1 MRPIVLKRLLLALLV
16 VALGVGAWLA
26 FQRANPEIAVN
37 FTQSEL
43 QVKLAERFPVER
55 CAPLNLACFIVREPK
70 LALKEGSDRIDVSTS
85 FALKVGNREYPGSA
99 AFNTKIRYAQSEG
112 AFFLDDVKITQ
123 FSTEG
128 KLGDLENLV
137 KSQGDL
143 LIGTLLRTT
152 PVYKLKNE
160 TDSRAQ
166 AVAKSTI
173 RDVKIENGKLK
184 VVLYKN

>member
-1 MRPIVLKRLLLALLV
+1 VLKRLLIALV
-16 VALGVGAWLA
+16 VVGAGVGAWFL
-26 FQRANPEIAVN
+26 FQRVNPEISVS
-37 FTQSEL
+37 FSQSEL
-43 QVKLAERFPVER
+43 QSKLAERFPVER

-99 AFNTKIRYAQSEG
+99 AFTTKIRYAQSDG
-112 AFFLDDVKITQ
+112 AFFLDDVQITQ

-137 KSQGDL
+137 RSQGDL
-143 LIGTLLRTT
+143 MIGTLLRTT
-152 PVYKLKNE
+152 PVYKFKNE

-166 AVAKSTI
+166 AIAKSTI
-173 RDVKIENGKLK
+173 RDVKVENGKLK
-184 VVLYKN
+184 IVLYKAGT